1 MQYLNQEVSIFDY
14 VQTEFTN
21 SLVQKVYSGKQY
33 NQLQQQDPAHTYKNP
48 RGKLPIVKRLVHS
61 LPRSLAAQHHM

>member
-21 SLVQKVYSGKQY
+21 SLVQNYKRTAFVYVVDVTG
-33 NQLQQQDPAHTYKNP
+33 
-48 RGKLPIVKRLVHS
+48 PI
-61 LPRSLAAQHHM
+61 